1 MHIRTKKYVFYFTV
15 FLLTRDK
22 WYISSLTLTQIEGIN
37 PELLSDTKIVWL
49 GLLFVLKF
57 CQETSK
63 KQP

>member
-1 MHIRTKKYVFYFTV
+1 MER
-15 FLLTRDK
+15 
-22 WYISSLTLTQIEGIN
+22 IN
-37 PELLSDTKIVWL
+37 SELLFDTKIVWL